1 MEDGRVS
8 KRRPFNDQPGW
19 GVDGLD
25 ITDLTGPCDNSCVL
39 AQKKTATYADLE
51 ALPPHLVGEIIDGE
65 LIASPRPASLHA
77 RAASRLG
84 MEVGGPFDRGKGGP
98 GGWVILDE
106 PELHIVDQVL
116 VPDLAGWRR
125 ERMPEI
131 PNAGH
136 FELVPDW
143 VCEVLSPAT
152 AKIDRARK
160 MGHYAAAAVR
170 HVWLVDPVATTLE
183 IYRLDGEGW
192 RLVQTHAGEVTIRPE
207 PFDAIEFD
215 LGSLWSR

>member
-1 MEDGRVS
+1 M
-8 KRRPFNDQPGW
+8 
-19 GVDGLD
+19 
-25 ITDLTGPCDNSCVL
+25 L
-39 AQKKTATYADLE
+39 AKKKIATYADLE
-51 ALPPHLVGEIIDGE
+51 ALPPHLVGEIIDGA

-84 MEVGGPFDRGKGGP
+84 IEVGGPFDRGKGGP

-106 PELHIVDQVL
+106 PELHIVEQIM

-125 ERMPEI
+125 ERMPEM
-131 PNAGH
+131 PDVGY
-136 FELVPDW
+136 FELAPDW
-143 VCEVLSPAT
+143 VCEVPSPAT

-160 MGHYAAAAVR
+160 MPYYAAADVR

-192 RLVQTHAGEVTIRPE
+192 RLVQTHAGEAAIRPE
-207 PFDAIEFD
+207 PFDAIEID